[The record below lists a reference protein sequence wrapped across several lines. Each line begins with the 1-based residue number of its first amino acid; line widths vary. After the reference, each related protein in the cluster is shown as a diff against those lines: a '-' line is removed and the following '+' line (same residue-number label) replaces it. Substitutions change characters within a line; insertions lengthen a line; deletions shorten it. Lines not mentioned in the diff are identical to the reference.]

1 MLIILD
7 TLSNSPKPNDL
18 PGSERSSS
26 DNLDLD
32 HWTALAE
39 SRHSD
44 PFSILGMHRSGDGYV
59 LRAYYPGAETLE
71 YLTASK
77 DAAAKVMAETR
88 SGLFEIGLA
97 LDEPYRLKIQWP
109 GGFQET
115 ADPYVFGPQLSPL
128 DLHLFKEGRHFDLAT
143 RFGANLR
150 LVDGVEGVLFA
161 VWAPNARAASVVGDF
176 NSWDPRRHPMRFHH
190 DVGIWELFIPNIEA
204 GAVYKYAFT
213 ASDGSKVAWKADPLA
228 RQAELPPR
236 TASIVAPRLTHAWRD
251 DGWMKG
257 RHDRQQKDKPVSV
270 YEVHV
275 SSWLRTHDHQVST
288 WDDAIERLIP
298 HATKMGFTHIELM
311 PVAEHPFGGSWGYQP
326 LALFAPT
333 GRLGTQDGL
342 ARFVDACHKA
352 ELGVLVD
359 WVPAHFPTDVHGMG
373 QFDGTALYEHQD
385 PREGFHQDWNTLIYN
400 VGRTEVRN
408 FLIASA
414 VWWLREFHIDG
425 LRVDAVASMLYRDY
439 SREYGEW
446 VPNIHGGRENLE
458 TVYFLKELNTVV
470 GEHCSGA
477 IMIAEESTAWPGIT
491 QPVSEG
497 GLGFH
502 YKWNLGWMHDTLE
515 FFEHDPIHRHY
526 HMREITFGLVYGFS
540 ENFMLSLSHD
550 EVVHGKG
557 SMYDKMPGDE
567 WQKFANL
574 RLCLAEMFM
583 HPGKKL
589 LFMGIEFGQA
599 GEWRVDPAFPW
610 PDGSDHYRAGM
621 MRLVSDLNAL
631 YRSEPALHQL
641 DCSPDG
647 FCWVIES
654 DTENTVFA
662 FRRRSGAPREDVLI
676 VMNATP
682 VPRESYRVGV
692 PHAGRWRECLNSDS
706 DLYGGSNMGNRGG
719 VESDDI
725 PAHEQAQSI
734 ALTLPPLSLLAL
746 KADKR

>member
-1 MLIILD
+1 MAVILD
-7 TLSNSPKPNDL
+7 TLSKVMDSATPSND
-18 PGSERSSS
+18 
-26 DNLDLD
+26 DIA
-32 HWTALAE
+32 ALAD

-44 PFSILGMHRSGDGYV
+44 PFSVLGLHADRNGCIVRVYMPQADGIDLLVEGDSAGASSRSMK
-59 LRAYYPGAETLE
+59 ET
-71 YLTASK
+71 SQ
-77 DAAAKVMAETR
+77 
-88 SGLFEIGLA
+88 GLFECRL
-97 LDEPYRLKIQWP
+97 EREQPYRLRVRWP
-109 GGFQET
+109 GGEQT
-115 ADPYVFGPQLSPL
+115 IADPYTFRPQLSAL
-128 DLHLFKEGRHFDLAT
+128 DLHLFKEGRHFDLST
-143 RFGANLR
+143 RFGANLHE
-150 LVDGVEGVLFA
+150 VDGVMGVLFA

-176 NSWDPRRHPMRFHH
+176 NSWDSRRHPMRLRHEA
-190 DVGIWELFIPNIEA
+190 GIWELFVPGIEA

-213 ASDGSKVAWKADPLA
+213 SANGHKVDWKADPLA

-236 TASIVAPRLTHAWRD
+236 TGSVVAQRLSHIWRD
-251 DGWMKG
+251 DIWMG
-257 RHDRQQKDKPVSV
+257 SRRDRQMKDRPVSV

-275 SSWLRTHDHQVST
+275 SSWLRTYDHQVST

-298 HATKMGFTHIELM
+298 HAKMMGFTHIELM

-333 GRLGTQDGL
+333 GRLGTQEGL
-342 ARFVDACHKA
+342 ARFIDACHA
-352 ELGVLVD
+352 ADLGVLVD
-359 WVPAHFPTDVHGMG
+359 WVPAHFPTDIHGMG
-373 QFDGTALYEHQD
+373 RFDGTELYEHQD

-400 VGRTEVRN
+400 AGRTEVRN

-446 VPNIHGGRENLE
+446 LPNIHGGRENLE
-458 TVYFLKELNTVV
+458 NVEFLKDLNTTVA
-470 GEHCSGA
+470 EHCPGA
-477 IMIAEESTAWPGIT
+477 IMIAEESTAWEGIT
-491 QPVSEG
+491 RPVSEG

-515 FFEHDPIHRHY
+515 FFERDPIHRRY
-526 HMREITFGLVYGFS
+526 HMRDVTFGLVYGFS

-574 RLCLAEMFM
+574 RLCLGDMFT

-589 LFMGIEFGQA
+589 MFMGIEFGQA

-610 PDGSDHYRAGM
+610 PGGDDRYRAGLM
-621 MRLVSDLNAL
+621 HFVRDLNAI
-631 YRSEPALHQL
+631 YRSEPALHRL

-647 FCWVIES
+647 FRWVIES

-662 FRRRSGAPREDVLI
+662 YRRISGDPREDMLVI
-676 VMNATP
+676 MNATP
-682 VPRESYRVGV
+682 VPREGYRVGV
-692 PHAGRWRECLNSDS
+692 PNAGFWREHLNSDAAF
-706 DLYGGSNMGNRGG
+706 YGGSNMGNGGG
-719 VESDDI
+719 VASETI
-725 PAHEQAQSI
+725 PAHEFAQSI
-734 ALTLPPLSLLAL
+734 ALTLPPLSILIL
-746 KADKR
+746 KADHQ